1 MLRHSGGDKVGKGTY
16 WNLTNGER
24 VDINGEGTL
33 PGDANRT
40 FYKMPAAAIIVAAPV
55 IGLAYAA
62 FLPFIGIAMFVKL
75 VAKKI
80 GAGAMETV
88 HGSASFGFRPSES
101 YLSGKKKEKK
111 DDASKEGD
119 EKDES
124 GTK

>member
-24 VDINGEGTL
+24 VDITDEGTL

-80 GAGAMETV
+80 GGGAMETV
-88 HGSASFGFRPSES
+88 QGSASFGFRPSES
-101 YLSGKKKEKK
+101 YLAGKKKEKK
-111 DDASKEGD
+111 DEASKDEGD
-119 EKDES
+119 EKKE
-124 GTK
+124 G

>member
-1 MLRHSGGDKVGKGTY
+1 MLRHSGGDKAGKGTY

-24 VDINGEGTL
+24 VDIKDEGRL
-33 PGDANRT
+33 PGDANKT

-75 VAKKI
+75 VAQKI
-80 GAGAMETV
+80 GGGVMETV

-101 YLSGKKKEKK
+101 YLAGKKKGKK
-111 DDASKEGD
+111 DEASKETN
-119 EKDES
+119 ENQK
-124 GTK
+124 

>member
-24 VDINGEGTL
+24 VDITDEGTL

-80 GAGAMETV
+80 GGGAMETV
-88 HGSASFGFRPSES
+88 QGSASFGFRPSES
-101 YLSGKKKEKK
+101 YLAGKKKEKK
-111 DDASKEGD
+111 DEASKDEAD
-119 EKDES
+119 EKDK
-124 GTK
+124 T